1 MERPDLEEKSRALT
15 AAAVNYQIQLVKLED
30 DLLERLA
37 NAPEDILS
45 DVPLIEGLEA
55 TKKTAQEIGK
65 AVESGKITQKEV
77 EQAREAYRPHASEGA
92 MLYFLLTKLCVI
104 DHMYQY
110 FLDSFMYFFKKS
122 ARKAP
127 AKDDLQEWVI
137 SLRDS
142 LRITIFTCRGL
153 FECHKL
159 IFLVQLTFNLMKRGI
174 IGADWNEA
182 QFQFFIQAPTS
193 SKPNPLDWLPD
204 SAWTT
209 TVALA
214 EIEEFGKFTNDLVE
228 AAPRFHEWFNSIA
241 PEDEKSP

>member
-1 MERPDLEEKSRALT
+1 MIIENIGTEIDAMLDPVLSRSIYKKGRGLYLKLGGEEVEYDPGFQLYLQTKLSNPHYKPEISAQCTLINFIATEQGLEDQLLAKVVELERPDLEEKSRALT

-142 LRITIFTCRGL
+142 LRITYLPGC
-153 FECHKL
+153 
-159 IFLVQLTFNLMKRGI
+159 LVGC
-174 IGADWNEA
+174 
-182 QFQFFIQAPTS
+182 S
-193 SKPNPLDWLPD
+193 S
-204 SAWTT
+204 
-209 TVALA
+209 V
-214 EIEEFGKFTNDLVE
+214 TN
-228 AAPRFHEWFNSIA
+228 
-241 PEDEKSP
+241 

>member
-1 MERPDLEEKSRALT
+1 MVELEQPDLEEKSRALT

-45 DVPLIEGLEA
+45 DVIEGLEA

-77 EQAREAYRPHASEGA
+77 EQAREAYRPQASEGA

-110 FLDSFMYFFKKS
+110 SLDSFMYFFKKS
-122 ARKAP
+122 VRKAP
-127 AKDDLQEWVI
+127 AKDDLQERVI

-142 LRITIFTCRGL
+142 LRITIFT
-153 FECHKL
+153 
-159 IFLVQLTFNLMKRGI
+159 
-174 IGADWNEA
+174 
-182 QFQFFIQAPTS
+182 
-193 SKPNPLDWLPD
+193 
-204 SAWTT
+204 
-209 TVALA
+209 
-214 EIEEFGKFTNDLVE
+214 
-228 AAPRFHEWFNSIA
+228 
-241 PEDEKSP
+241 